1 VDSGLCLL
9 LRSGSAC
16 ARSEL
21 GVTDIAGTLGE
32 VLVLWNAADVLRKE
46 GMRNVMQL
54 SAAWPMKAGV
64 VSVCEKGCQC
74 ISYIQSVGLG
84 SSHDWSRRLGSGQ
97 YCWQCTARLVRR
109 LSILL

>member
-1 VDSGLCLL
+1 MLCSGVYTVDCACNRGVAVVEWRGKEVEWIRDCVCCFAQVAPALGLSLE
-9 LRSGSAC
+9 SQ
-16 ARSEL
+16 
-21 GVTDIAGTLGE
+21 TL
-32 VLVLWNAADVLRKE
+32 
-46 GMRNVMQL
+46 
-54 SAAWPMKAGV
+54 PMKAGV